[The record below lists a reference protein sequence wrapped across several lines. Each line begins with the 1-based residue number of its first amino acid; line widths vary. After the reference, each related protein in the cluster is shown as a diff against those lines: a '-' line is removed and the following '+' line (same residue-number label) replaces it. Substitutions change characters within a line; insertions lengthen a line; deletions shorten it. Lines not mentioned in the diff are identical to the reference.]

1 MNRNWSDSIF
11 AMNCLT
17 RREKNGIK
25 FKISAICE
33 LLELHVFVNIKNRVL
48 MFMHDLVFLLQ
59 YGKYYNGSVVT
70 HGENISSC

>member
-33 LLELHVFVNIKNRVL
+33 FLELHVFVNIKNRAF
-48 MFMHDLVFLLQ
+48 MFMYVLVFLLQ
-59 YGKYYNGSVVT
+59 YGKYYGSVVT